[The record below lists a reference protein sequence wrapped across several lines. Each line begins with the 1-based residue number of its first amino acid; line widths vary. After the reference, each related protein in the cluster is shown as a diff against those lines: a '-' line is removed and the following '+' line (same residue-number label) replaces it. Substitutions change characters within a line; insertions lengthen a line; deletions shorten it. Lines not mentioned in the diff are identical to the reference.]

1 MISKT
6 INKLHSELP
15 ATVKL
20 VAVSKFHPFEAIE
33 EAYQA
38 GQKIFG
44 ESRPQELL
52 AKVKRLEEV
61 RAAKGDPDYM
71 SDIEWHFIGH
81 LQTNK
86 LKMVLPY
93 ASLIQSVDSVR
104 LLEAINNW
112 GRANNKVLNVL
123 LECFIS
129 SDETKQ
135 GFSRQE
141 VLDLVS
147 GESRYDF
154 IHISGVMGMATY
166 TDDEQVIR
174 SDFRRLKEI
183 SDMIQD
189 RVGECNN
196 LSSDCREIS
205 MGMSDDYPIA
215 IELGSTMIR
224 VGSMIFGERNY

>member
-1 MISKT
+1 
-6 INKLHSELP
+6 
-15 ATVKL
+15 
-20 VAVSKFHPFEAIE
+20 
-33 EAYQA
+33 
-38 GQKIFG
+38 
-44 ESRPQELL
+44 
-52 AKVKRLEEV
+52 
-61 RAAKGDPDYM
+61 M

-141 VLDLVS
+141 VLEIIS

-166 TDDEQVIR
+166 TDDEQIIR
-174 SDFRRLKEI
+174 ADFRRLKEI
-183 SDMIQD
+183 SDMMQV
-189 RVGECNN
+189 RVGESVN
-196 LSSDCREIS
+196 LSADCREVS